1 MQLDDSQTVWDG
13 EEKKLSSLADP
24 TSTQDAL
31 TLGYALTLLQGL
43 SVGDL
48 ADPAL
53 DNVMLYGQTGNWAQG
68 SPAVIR
74 SILGLGAAAVLATG
88 TADGQVPTVAD
99 AKSLLLQI
107 SNNLSDIAS
116 ASTARSNLGLGT
128 AAELDTGTGASEIVQ
143 LDGSAKLPAVDGSQL
158 DLSGNAAVVGQTAV
172 YALKESGSGANPSTG
187 ALTYLTIA
195 GTKRLQVGTAGG
207 DQSAYNG
214 GGTVNAAT
222 GLTDNN
228 SIELNSGASAV
239 FEVDVH
245 VPLWFAAGGS
255 VGTINIRTTPDT
267 SGASGWTTVR
277 SIYLS
282 SSMSATVV
290 PCDWRFIVTGDA
302 LVAVEFV
309 SGGHTTASV
318 LGGAYIALRRL
329 AS

>member
-48 ADPAL
+48 ADPGM
-53 DNVMLYGQTGNWAQG
+53 DNVMLYGQSGNWAQG

-107 SNNLSDIAS
+107 SNNLSDLAS

-158 DLSGNAAVVGQTAV
+158 DLSGNAAVVGQSAV
-172 YALKESGSGANPSTG
+172 YALKAATLGANTSTG
-187 ALTYLTIA
+187 ALSSLKVS

-239 FEVDVH
+239 FEVDIH
-245 VPLWFAAGGS
+245 VPLRFTGGS
-255 VGTINIRTTPDT
+255 FAGTLNIRTTPDT
-267 SGASGWTTVR
+267 SGATSWTTVR
-277 SIYLS
+277 SITLDSDLS
-282 SSMSATVV
+282 GVV
-290 PCDWRFIVTGDA
+290 PCAWRCIVTGDA

-309 SGGHTTASV
+309 SSGHTAVEV